1 MQKKIVYWKTYNQSE
16 TGYTL
21 VEIYE
26 DGTLLKRRF
35 EKNQKDPFTYKEL
48 SSTPCDSKGEIV
60 LEQITFDEASK
71 VSKHHLPENLKRLET
86 YALKDWKDA
95 RKKIRSLQKE
105 ALDNLSIDYHTV
117 LKLDQESICD
127 DIRDELDRFEFP
139 IVKYRVV
146 SDGDYLK
153 RKKYPEQLSIEFFP
167 SLNEKLYFHHIPEN
181 KHLNMSGDNLFALDT
196 TYTEGIEDE
205 EHFWTYIH
213 EMLNK
218 VSVNLKHYQ
227 TLITKQRERRA
238 MLETD
243 VLGDLYPR

>member
-1 MQKKIVYWKTYNQSE
+1 MQKKVVYWKTYNQTE
-16 TGYTL
+16 KGYTL

-35 EKNQKDPFTYKEL
+35 ERNQKDPFTYKEL
-48 SSTPCDSKGEIV
+48 QATPCDSKGEIV
-60 LEQITFDEASK
+60 LEKITFDDAFK
-71 VSKHHLPENLKRLET
+71 VSKHHLPENLEQLESFK
-86 YALKDWKDA
+86 LDEWKNA
-95 RKKIRSLQKE
+95 RKHVRTMQKE
-105 ALDNLSIDYHTV
+105 VLDSLSVDYHTV
-117 LKLDQESICD
+117 LRLDPESICD
-127 DIRDELDRFEFP
+127 EIREILDRFDFP

-153 RKKYPEQLSIEFFP
+153 RKKYPEQLSIEFMP

-181 KHLNMSGDNLFALDT
+181 KHFNMSGDNLFALDT
-196 TYTEGIEDE
+196 TYTESTQDE
-205 EHFWTYIH
+205 EGFWNYIH

-218 VSVNLKHYQ
+218 VSINLSHYQ